1 MGNRDR
7 IARQVGVTVRRL
19 RQQRAETQ
27 HQVAGLA
34 GILTTELSSYERGRQ
49 LPSVPVLARLL
60 AALDC
65 TEEHFSRHFGPFGL
79 VDAIRSTGRL

>member
-1 MGNRDR
+1 MRNPDR

-27 HQVAGLA
+27 YQVAGLA
-34 GILTTELSSYERGRQ
+34 GILTTELSAYERGRQ

-65 TEEHFSRHFGPFGL
+65 TEDHFSRHFGPFGL